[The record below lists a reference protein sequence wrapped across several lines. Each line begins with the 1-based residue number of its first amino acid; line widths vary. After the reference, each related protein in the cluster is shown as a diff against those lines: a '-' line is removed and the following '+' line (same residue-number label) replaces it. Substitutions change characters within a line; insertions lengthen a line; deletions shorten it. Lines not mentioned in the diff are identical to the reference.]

1 MKPSQRDMV
10 GFFDDYKLK
19 TEADRKKDDKR
30 AQALAKRGMTVSDE
44 AAQAS
49 GEIINLDQGVKSG
62 KQTERILRSVMR
74 VKNSDDRTDKII
86 IDRITNKNPRPR
98 TNINILDFMN
108 GVDKIQEASNSRDS
122 KQIFSFVRQ
131 KNVQRQSAKAAI
143 NDKDKISEDS
153 FESDFESEKFSS
165 DSD

>member
-1 MKPSQRDMV
+1 M
-10 GFFDDYKLK
+10 
-19 TEADRKKDDKR
+19 
-30 AQALAKRGMTVSDE
+30 
-44 AAQAS
+44 
-49 GEIINLDQGVKSG
+49 DQGVKSG

-122 KQIFSFVRQ
+122 QQIFSFVRQ
-131 KNVQRQSAKAAI
+131 
-143 NDKDKISEDS
+143 
-153 FESDFESEKFSS
+153 
-165 DSD
+165 

>member
-1 MKPSQRDMV
+1 MV

-122 KQIFSFVRQ
+122 QQIFSFVRQ
-131 KNVQRQSAKAAI
+131 
-143 NDKDKISEDS
+143 
-153 FESDFESEKFSS
+153 
-165 DSD
+165 

>member
-1 MKPSQRDMV
+1 
-10 GFFDDYKLK
+10 
-19 TEADRKKDDKR
+19 
-30 AQALAKRGMTVSDE
+30 
-44 AAQAS
+44 
-49 GEIINLDQGVKSG
+49 
-62 KQTERILRSVMR
+62 MR